1 MFPVKFSQLNCEL
14 FIKIHRAVVRI
25 GHHSLCSQNQRTMV
39 TYETCMTFAA
49 PSSITVEMKKLE
61 HAGSDPLFHQFAADT
76 L

>member
-1 MFPVKFSQLNCEL
+1 MFPVKLSQLSCEL
-14 FIKIHRAVVRI
+14 FVKIHQAAVRI
-25 GHHSLCSQNQRTMV
+25 VHHSLCLQNQRTAV

-61 HAGSDPLFHQFAADT
+61 HAGRDLLFHQLAADT